1 MTCIVYSSK
10 AAADAFAAEIAATPI
25 IEGGVGAVWLWF
37 NPDVDTNDVTYAVAA
52 DGRCAQSY
60 PFDEAT
66 HDWLAIQAEGH
77 SGVTVTDSL
86 PADWEWPEVE

>member
-1 MTCIVYSSK
+1 MTVLLY
-10 AAADAFAAEIAATPI
+10 ANRTVANAFATEIAATPQ
-25 IEGGVGAVWLWF
+25 IENGVSPVWLWYD
-37 NPDVDTNDVTYAVAA
+37 PDQPANAVVYAEST
-52 DGRCAQSY
+52 DGRCAQSH

-77 SGVTVTDSL
+77 PGVTVGNAL